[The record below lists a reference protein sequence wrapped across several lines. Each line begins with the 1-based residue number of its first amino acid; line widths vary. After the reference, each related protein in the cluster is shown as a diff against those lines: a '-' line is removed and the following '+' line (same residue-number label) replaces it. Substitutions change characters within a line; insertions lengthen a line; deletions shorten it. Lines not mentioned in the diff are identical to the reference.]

1 MMQKLLQLRPKV
13 RKPRAHLNDLLG
25 RLDFG
30 HLRGVALDDAKD
42 ATALGVDGVT
52 PFASVDDLVLAF
64 AGVDGVPDAVV
75 ADVLD
80 VDGPRV
86 LLIVVGLVGLV
97 VVVVFGFQGSR
108 SASEAHRVGSHPLV
122 EATRVERS

>member
-13 RKPRAHLNDLLG
+13 RKPTAHLNDLLG

-42 ATALGVDGVT
+42 ASALGVDGVT
-52 PFASVDDLVLAF
+52 PLASVDDLVLAF

-86 LLIVVGLVGLV
+86 LLVVVGLVGL

>member
-13 RKPRAHLNDLLG
+13 RKPTAHLNDLLG

-42 ATALGVDGVT
+42 ASALGVDGVT
-52 PFASVDDLVLAF
+52 PLASVDDLVLAF

-86 LLIVVGLVGLV
+86 LLVVGGLVGLV